1 MMPQP
6 VDASRCSYQVDRLCG
21 HSIPSKTASDC
32 TTLSISPQSAPA
44 NTMVVAAHTEGP
56 RRHRT
61 VHGAYCDVDS
71 VTEKPSPDFSN
82 WIEISKQKLKV
93 KMDTTYSIPHSVR
106 CAVFAMTQSTYT
118 LNLRP
123 SEGTRDEIDGDQ
135 NEPHSLHRQTS
146 TDRP

>member
-93 KMDTTYSIPHSVR
+93 KRGRVLIPYHALSDLLCSQSVHS
-106 CAVFAMTQSTYT
+106 
-118 LNLRP
+118 LNFTS

-146 TDRP
+146 TECS